1 MRLMF
6 RFYDPDSGRI
16 LVGNEDIRDM
26 TIESLRKM
34 IGIVPQV

>member
-1 MRLMF
+1 MF

>member
-1 MRLMF
+1 MF

-16 LVGNEDIRDM
+16 LVGDEDIRDM

>member
-1 MRLMF
+1 MF

-16 LVGNEDIRDM
+16 LVGDEDIRDM
-26 TIESLRKM
+26 TIESLREM

>member
-16 LVGNEDIRDM
+16 LVGDEDIRDM